1 MQSLPSDSPQL
12 LALLVLVAV
21 LLLFE
26 GLYLVWRSYRGSA
39 TAHLAGRLGN
49 ATPSREASLLR
60 QRPSSRLPLIEAVL
74 ARWQGS
80 HKLALWLQQSGTT
93 WHPAQLATATVCVF
107 LLALLAVQMMLHQPP
122 WMALLAAFLAGV
134 VPAAWAARQRA
145 RRLRKMER
153 QLPDA
158 LDLIVRALKA
168 GHAFSSAL
176 QMAGEE
182 LNEPIAG
189 ELRLTHEETNFGV
202 PLERALLNL
211 EQRVPLMDLR
221 YFVVAVLV
229 QREAGG
235 NLTEA
240 LSNLARLI
248 RERLKLHARLRVL
261 TAEGRLSAW
270 ILALMPFMLFALICT
285 FNRPFM
291 EPLWTDPLGV
301 SMVRILLCM
310 MLLGTLWLRRI
321 THVRV

>member
-1 MQSLPSDSPQL
+1 MQALPSDSPQL

-21 LLLFE
+21 LLLLE
-26 GLYLVWRSYRGSA
+26 GLYLVWHSYHGPQA
-39 TAHLAGRLGN
+39 GHLADRLGRPVN
-49 ATPSREASLLR
+49 SSTARLLR
-60 QRPSSRLPLIEAVL
+60 QRPDSRLPLIDAML
-74 ARWQGS
+74 ARWHGS
-80 HKLALWLQQSGTT
+80 RKFALWMQQSGTG
-93 WHPAQLATATVCVF
+93 WHPAQLAAVAV
-107 LLALLAVQMMLHQPP
+107 LAAMLALLAVQTLLHAPL
-122 WMALLAAFLAGV
+122 WMALGAAFLAGCA
-134 VPAAWAARQRA
+134 PAAWIGRQRV
-145 RRLRKMER
+145 RRLRAIER

-182 LNEPIAG
+182 LGEPLAG
-189 ELRLTHEETNFGV
+189 ELRLTHEEANFGV
-202 PLERALLNL
+202 PLDQALLAL

-240 LSNLARLI
+240 LTNLARLT
-248 RERLKLHARLRVL
+248 RERLKLHARVRVL

-270 ILALMPFMLFALICT
+270 LLSLMPFFLFGLIFT

-291 EPLWTDPLGV
+291 EPLWTDPIGLA
-301 SMVRILLCM
+301 MIRILLSM
-310 MLLGTLWLRRI
+310 MLLGVLWLRRI